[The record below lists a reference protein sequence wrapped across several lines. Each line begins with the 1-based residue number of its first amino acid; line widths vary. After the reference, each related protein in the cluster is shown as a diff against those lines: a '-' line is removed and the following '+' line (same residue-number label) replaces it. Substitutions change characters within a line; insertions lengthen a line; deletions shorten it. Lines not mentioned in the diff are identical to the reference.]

1 MLQDKIKNIH
11 TNEELRKA
19 MREGVKEVAD
29 IVKSTLGP
37 RGRNVSLPFPGG
49 RSLITKDGVSVA
61 MQVRLKD
68 PLKNMWALKTIEV
81 ASKTNEDAGDGTTTA
96 TVLAQAIIEEGLK
109 NVTAG
114 ANPMDLKKGIDK
126 AVETITKQLETIA
139 LPVKQDS
146 KQITQVA
153 TISANGDKQLGSLI
167 GEAFSKIGPEGHIE
181 VKHSKNGKTYLD
193 FIEGYEIESGY
204 ISPLFINNFKKRS
217 VEFSNPLIYVA
228 AEKLKKYEDIQ
239 AVVEFALENKR
250 PLVFIAND
258 VENEAL
264 SLLLNNANY
273 QRKPEERLPF
283 VAIQAPSHGK
293 EQAEYLQDIAMATGA
308 SVVSKDLGL
317 AIDQVNESHLG
328 TSDKIIIQERK
339 TNIIKGDSDKKSI
352 ENKIEELR
360 ENLKEEKDETL
371 QRKLK
376 NRISK
381 LNGLS
386 AELNIGVYSETEY
399 YEIRDRIEDAV
410 KATRAASEEGVV
422 PGGGV
427 ALVRAMKALK
437 KLKVEN
443 QDQKTG
449 VAIIQKAIEAPIRQ
463 IVKNGNGKPD
473 VVIDKLLRARK
484 WSQGYD
490 LRNDKFVDMMEA
502 GIIDPKKVTRV
513 ALQNAAS
520 VAGLMLTTE
529 GALTF
534 AEEE

>member
-1 MLQDKIKNIH
+1 MLQEKIKNIH
-11 TNEELRKA
+11 TDEELRRA
-19 MREGVKEVAD
+19 MREGVRKVAD

-37 RGRNVSLPFPGG
+37 RGRNVSLPFPHG

-61 MQVRLKD
+61 MQVRLEN
-68 PLKNMWALKTIEV
+68 PLENMWAIKTIEV

-96 TVLAQAIIEEGLK
+96 TVLAQAIVELGLK

-114 ANPMDLKKGIDK
+114 ANPMDLKKGIDL
-126 AVETITKQLETIA
+126 AVEAITEELEKIA

-146 KQITQVA
+146 EKITQVA
-153 TISANGDKQLGSLI
+153 TISTNGDEQLGSLI
-167 GEAFSKIGPEGHIE
+167 GEAFSKIGPEGYIE
-181 VKHSKNGKTYLD
+181 VKHSKNGKTFLD
-193 FIEGYEIESGY
+193 FIEGYEAESGY
-204 ISPLFINNFKKRS
+204 ISPFFITNFKKRTA
-217 VEFSNPLIYVA
+217 EFDNPLIYVS
-228 AEKLKKYEDIQ
+228 AEKLQKYEDIEG
-239 AVVEFALENKR
+239 VVDFALKAKR
-250 PLVFIAND
+250 PLVFIAKD

-273 QRKPEERLPF
+273 QRKDRLEF
-283 VAIQAPSHGK
+283 AAVQAPSHGK
-293 EQAEYLQDIAMATGA
+293 EQMEYLHDIALATGA
-308 SVVSKDLGL
+308 NLVSKDLGL
-317 AIDQVNESHLG
+317 SIDQVEAYDLG
-328 TSDKIIIQERK
+328 SAERIIIQERK
-339 TNIIKGDSDKKSI
+339 TNIIKGDSDKEAI
-352 ENKIEELR
+352 EKQIEELR
-360 ENLKEEKDETL
+360 GNLKEEKEDVL

-386 AELNIGVYSETEY
+386 AELNIGVYSDTEY
-399 YEIRDRIEDAV
+399 LEIRDRIEDAV
-410 KATRAASEEGVV
+410 RATRAASEEGVV

-427 ALVRAMKALK
+427 ALVRAMQVLK
-437 KLKVEN
+437 KLKVKN

-449 VAIIQKAIEAPIRQ
+449 IAIVQQAVEAPIRQ
-463 IVKNGNGKPD
+463 IITNGDGKPD
-473 VVIDKLLRARK
+473 VVVDKLLRSRK

-520 VAGLMLTTE
+520 VAGLMLTTD

-534 AEEE
+534 VEEE